1 MNKDWWLPAAI
12 SRHAAAYDVQFL
24 RTLIAAVVIFVAV
37 QIALIVV
44 VLRYRAKGGIAPPV
58 RVGGEGS
65 RLEATWTVATAILF
79 LGLLALGGR
88 IWAGVQFTAAPR
100 DAEVIEVLSKQFAWN
115 FRYAGPDGKFGR
127 ADFRLVDDASGNPA
141 GLDPKDPAGK
151 DDIVSA
157 NLRVPAGKP
166 VELMLNS
173 MDVIHSFFVRELR
186 LKQDVVPGMRIP
198 VHFTANTPGTY
209 EIPCA
214 ELCGLGHFQM
224 RATMIV
230 LPPAEYEQ
238 WKRGQTQ

>member
-1 MNKDWWLPAAI
+1 MDHGWWLPAAI
-12 SRHAAAYDVQFL
+12 SRHAVAYDVQFQ
-24 RTLIAAVVIFVAV
+24 RTLITAVVIFVAV
-37 QIALIVV
+37 QAALIVV
-44 VLRYRAKGGIAPPV
+44 VWRYRDRGGARAV
-58 RVGGEGS
+58 RAGGEGT
-65 RLEATWTVATAILF
+65 RLEKIWTAATAILF

-88 IWAGVQFTAAPR
+88 TWAGVQFTAPPR
-100 DAEVIEVLSKQFAWN
+100 DAEVIEVLAKQFAWN

-127 ADFRLVDDASGNPA
+127 VDFRLVDDAAGNPA
-141 GLDPKDPAGK
+141 GLDPNDPAGK

-157 NLRVPAGKP
+157 NLRVPAGSP

-186 LKQDVVPGMRIP
+186 LKQDTVPGMRIP
-198 VHFTANTPGTY
+198 LHFTATTPGTY